1 MTSGAQA
8 DEGKAEGKVEDKVVE
23 FYDNF
28 TEVFRDIWGDNLHVG
43 YWYDDSDEAG
53 IETATDQLTDQL
65 IARLAPQPGR
75 RILDVGCGVG
85 EPAFRLARSAD
96 VEVVGVSISSFQVG
110 RASERAGEHGLA
122 ERVSFR
128 HADAAEL
135 PFPDASFDG
144 AWAFESLIHMPD
156 KEKVLREI
164 KRVLRPGST
173 LVLADMFSQPDTELT
188 FQDIITT
195 PEMAEYRAVIERA
208 GLVVREFTDITANT
222 IAPQPVREKLAA
234 DLLARKDDVIPM
246 TGPEEFERMVD
257 GVRVPRSYGYLLAT
271 VTTD

>member
-8 DEGKAEGKVEDKVVE
+8 NEEKVEDKVVD

-28 TEVFRDIWGDNLHVG
+28 TEVFRDLWGDNLHVG
-43 YWYDDSDEAG
+43 YWHDAFDEAP
-53 IETATDQLTDQL
+53 ITKATDQLTDQL
-65 IARLAPQPGR
+65 IARLAPRPGQ

-85 EPAFRLARSAD
+85 EPAFRLARAAD
-96 VEVVGVSISSFQVG
+96 VEVVGVSISSYQVG
-110 RASERAGEHGLA
+110 RANERSRGLGLA
-122 ERVSFR
+122 DRVGFQ

-195 PEMAEYRAVIERA
+195 PEMTDYRAVIERA
-208 GLVVREFTDITANT
+208 GLVVRDFTDITANT
-222 IAPQPVREKLAA
+222 LAPQPVRERIAA
-234 DLLARKDDVIPM
+234 DLLARKDDVIQM

-257 GVRVPRSYGYLLAT
+257 GVRVPKAYGYLLAT

>member
-8 DEGKAEGKVEDKVVE
+8 NEETVEDKVVD

-28 TEVFRDIWGDNLHVG
+28 TETFRDIWGDNLHVG
-43 YWYDDSDEAG
+43 YWLDDADDAP
-53 IETATDQLTDQL
+53 IEKATDQLTDQL
-65 IARLAPQPGR
+65 IARLAPRPGQ

-85 EPAFRLARSAD
+85 QPAFRLAGAAD
-96 VEVVGVSISSFQVG
+96 VEVVGISISSYQVG
-110 RASERAGEHGLA
+110 RAGERAREQGLA
-122 ERVSFR
+122 DRVSFQ

-188 FQDIITT
+188 FQDIITS
-195 PEMAEYRAVIERA
+195 PQMDDYRTVIEKA
-208 GLVVREFTDITANT
+208 GLVVKEFTDVTANT
-222 IAPQPVREKLAA
+222 LAPQAVRESIAA
-234 DLLARKDDVIPM
+234 ALLARKDDVIQM

-257 GVRVPRSYGYLLAT
+257 GVRVPKSYGYLLAT

>member
-8 DEGKAEGKVEDKVVE
+8 PEDRVEDKVVD

-28 TEVFRDIWGDNLHVG
+28 TEVFREIWGDNLHVG
-43 YWYDDSDEAG
+43 YWHDDADDAP
-53 IETATDQLTDQL
+53 IEKATDQLTDQL
-65 IARLAPQPGR
+65 IARLAPAPGQ

-85 EPAFRLARSAD
+85 EPAFRLARTAD
-96 VEVVGVSISSFQVG
+96 VEVVGVSISAYQVG
-110 RASERAGEHGLA
+110 RAGERARDFGLA
-122 ERVSFR
+122 DRVSFR

-135 PFPDASFDG
+135 PFPDGSFDG
-144 AWAFESLIHMPD
+144 GWAFESLIHMPD

-164 KRVLRPGST
+164 KRVLRPGAT

-195 PEMAEYRAVIERA
+195 PEMADYRAVIESA
-208 GLVVREFTDITANT
+208 GLVVREFTDITAHT
-222 IAPQPVREKLAA
+222 LAPPAVRESVAA
-234 DLLARKDDVIPM
+234 DLLARKDDVIAM
-246 TGPEEFERMVD
+246 TGPEEFARMVD
-257 GVRVPRSYGYLLAT
+257 GVRVPKAYGYLLAT

>member
-8 DEGKAEGKVEDKVVE
+8 NEDTVEDKVVE

-28 TEVFRDIWGDNLHVG
+28 TEVFREIWGDNLHVG
-43 YWYDDSDEAG
+43 YWHDAADEAPV
-53 IETATDQLTDQL
+53 EKATDQLTDQL
-65 IARLAPQPGR
+65 IARLAPRQGQ
-75 RILDVGCGVG
+75 RILDVGCGIG
-85 EPAFRLARSAD
+85 EPAFRLARAAAVD
-96 VEVVGVSISSFQVG
+96 VVGVSISRYQVG
-110 RASERAGEHGLA
+110 RANERAGALDLA
-122 ERVSFR
+122 GRVSFQY
-128 HADAAEL
+128 ADAAEL

-195 PEMAEYRAVIERA
+195 PEMSDYRAVIEQA
-208 GLVVREFTDITANT
+208 GLVVQDITDITANT
-222 IAPQPVREKLAA
+222 LAPQSVRDGIAA
-234 DLLARKDDVIPM
+234 DLLARKDDVIAM

-257 GVRVPRSYGYLLAT
+257 GVRVPKAYGYLLAT